1 MYEIKYD
8 HRAGTYADNFDG
20 FLFLHPL
27 DNEPHNTPLM
37 EVFSQSFIDEMKRRA
52 EVLEFNDRKWIW
64 FGTTADEMTIES
76 IAKALGE

>member
-1 MYEIKYD
+1 
-8 HRAGTYADNFDG
+8 
-20 FLFLHPL
+20 
-27 DNEPHNTPLM
+27 M

-64 FGTTADEMTIES
+64 FGTMADEMTIES